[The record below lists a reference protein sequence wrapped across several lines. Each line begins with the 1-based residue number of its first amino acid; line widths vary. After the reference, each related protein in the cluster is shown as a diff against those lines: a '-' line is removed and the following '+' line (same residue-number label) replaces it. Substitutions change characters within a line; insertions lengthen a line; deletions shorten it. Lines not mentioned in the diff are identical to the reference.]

1 MEGRD
6 SARRRRPSAEGD
18 PVSSPITEAHRAP
31 LDEASFMR
39 YYRVAIKAASTEGP
53 APSVKDRVMQKLDNT
68 SKSVVDVVFGNDP
81 LSRMAIALK
90 NQMSKE
96 RRMDRFPA
104 VSSRIL
110 ALILLIGGGSLKLW
124 AISLPHDPQ
133 HLYYP
138 DAVVLVA
145 ACAPLVNDLTFEADE
160 FMRLLELRLGG
171 ITCRRHTASE

>member
-1 MEGRD
+1 MERRER
-6 SARRRRPSAEGD
+6 ARRRNVSPEGN
-18 PVSSPITEAHRAP
+18 PISSLITEALRAP

-39 YYRVAIKAASTEGP
+39 YYRVAMRAASAKGP
-53 APSVKDRVMQKLDNT
+53 APSAKDRVMQKLEGGSET
-68 SKSVVDVVFGNDP
+68 VVDVVFGDDP

-90 NQMSKE
+90 NQMTKE
-96 RRMDRFPA
+96 RRMDRFRA

-110 ALILLIGGGSLKLW
+110 ALILLIGGGSLKRW

-145 ACAPLVNDLTFEADE
+145 AVAPLVDDLTFEAHE

-171 ITCRRHTASE
+171 ITCGRLTASE

>member
-1 MEGRD
+1 ME
-6 SARRRRPSAEGD
+6 RRESVHRRSVSPGGHPIPSL
-18 PVSSPITEAHRAP
+18 VTEAHRAP

-39 YYRVAIKAASTEGP
+39 YYRVAMRAASTEGP
-53 APSVKDRVMQKLDNT
+53 APSVKDRVMQKLDGAPN
-68 SKSVVDVVFGNDP
+68 SVLDMVFGNDP

-96 RRMDRFPA
+96 RRMETFPA

-110 ALILLIGGGSLKLW
+110 ALILLVGSGSLKRW

-145 ACAPLVNDLTFEADE
+145 AGAPLVDDLTFEADE

-171 ITCRRHTASE
+171 MKRDRFTAHV